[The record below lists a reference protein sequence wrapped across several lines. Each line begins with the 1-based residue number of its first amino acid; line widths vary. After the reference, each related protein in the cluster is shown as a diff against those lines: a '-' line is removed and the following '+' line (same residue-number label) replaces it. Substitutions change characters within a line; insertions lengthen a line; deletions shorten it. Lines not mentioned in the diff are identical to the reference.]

1 MNQTSGRPAGA
12 VVSHRDPLL
21 RTLLVEYLL
30 VASLLL
36 NPKNPRLHS
45 DKQIQQIA
53 ASITAFGFNVPIL
66 VDADLQ
72 VIAGHGRVRASQL
85 LGMTHVPVIRLEHL
99 SEHQRRAFMIADN
112 RLTENSAWDGRLLGE
127 QLKTLADAELS
138 FSLEITGFEMG
149 EIDMSIDNL
158 APATEGE
165 TDPADAQPESSTV
178 QVSRLG
184 DVWKLSKHRVLC
196 GDALSRDCYAQ
207 LLGDEQA
214 SMVFADPPYNVPIS
228 GHVSGNGKV
237 CHREFPMA
245 SGEMDEAQFIEF
257 LTRSLTLL
265 AEFSLVGS
273 IHYISMD
280 WRHMRELL
288 AAGHAA
294 YSELKNLCVWTKD
307 NAGMGSFYR
316 SQHELIFVFEHGGG
330 SYRNNVQLGRFGR
343 SRSNVWQYPGVN
355 SFARSNNEGDLLA
368 LHPTVKPVAL
378 VADAILDCSAR
389 GDLILDP
396 FLGSGTTII
405 AAERTGRRGY
415 GIELDPAYVDTVVRR
430 WQRFTGL
437 EAVDQV
443 SGVTFTKREEETRHD
458 GK

>member
-1 MNQTSGRPAGA
+1 
-12 VVSHRDPLL
+12 
-21 RTLLVEYLL
+21 
-30 VASLLL
+30 
-36 NPKNPRLHS
+36 
-45 DKQIQQIA
+45 
-53 ASITAFGFNVPIL
+53 
-66 VDADLQ
+66 
-72 VIAGHGRVRASQL
+72 
-85 LGMTHVPVIRLEHL
+85 MTHVPVIRLEHL

-112 RLTENSAWDGRLLGE
+112 RLTENSAWDGCLLGE
-127 QLKTLADAELS
+127 QLRILAEAELS
-138 FSLEITGFEMG
+138 FSLETTGFEMG
-149 EIDMSIDNL
+149 EIDMSIDDL
-158 APATEGE
+158 APAIEGE
-165 TDPADAQPESSTV
+165 TDPADAQPESSAL

-184 DVWKLSKHRVLC
+184 DVWKLGKNRVLC
-196 GDALSRDCYAQ
+196 GDALSRDTYAQ

-257 LTRSLTLL
+257 LTRSLALL
-265 AEFSLVGS
+265 AEFSLVRS
-273 IHYISMD
+273 LHYICMD

-355 SFARSNNEGDLLA
+355 SFARTTIEGDLLA

-405 AAERTGRRGY
+405 AAERTGRRGH

-430 WQRFTGL
+430 WQKFTGL

-443 SGVTFTKREEETRHD
+443 SGLTFTKREEEARHD
-458 GK
+458 SK